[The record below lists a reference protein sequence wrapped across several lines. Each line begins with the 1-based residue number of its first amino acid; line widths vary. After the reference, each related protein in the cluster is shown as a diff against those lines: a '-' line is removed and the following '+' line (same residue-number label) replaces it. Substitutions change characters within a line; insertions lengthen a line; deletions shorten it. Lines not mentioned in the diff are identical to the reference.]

1 MIRKMPLDTLN
12 SSGEKTLKKF
22 NITAVLSSLLVFLIL
37 AGFKIF
43 PQKTFSLL
51 SWVKSTFVL
60 NISWF
65 YVTVIFVLFCFCIYL
80 IFSSYGGKRLGSLSK
95 PKYST
100 FTWIAM
106 LFSAGMGT
114 GLLFSGVYEPL
125 YHYLFPPSG
134 EGSTP
139 QSMDLSFQLTFLHW
153 GFSGWVV
160 YTIMGLVFSYFCLYK
175 GHPFR
180 ISCML
185 SPFFKDKINSPLA
198 WCIDIFSIIAILFGV
213 STTLARGTMQIN
225 SGLRHLFDISFSG
238 TTQALI
244 IVFITLCAVL
254 SVISGL
260 NRGIRRLSE
269 INILLCAVLLV
280 FMFIAGPTV
289 FLLNSFVEYTGAY
302 LQNLISDMTRINSL
316 GSSEWRSQ
324 WTILYWAW
332 WIAWSPFVGT
342 FIARVSE
349 GRTVREFVIGT
360 LVIPSC
366 ISFLWFTAFG
376 GTAIE
381 QHITGDMN
389 LEPFVKTEY
398 SILIFKFLEHF
409 PLAQVMSYISI
420 LAVAL
425 FFITSSDSASYIVHN
440 LAGTK
445 NKTSH
450 KIYWAFLEGFIA
462 LALLF
467 LGGIQSLELL
477 VIISAFPF
485 TIFVCIIVY
494 GFFKELKN
502 LPS

>member
-1 MIRKMPLDTLN
+1 MKKLN
-12 SSGEKTLKKF
+12 P
-22 NITAVLSSLLVFLIL
+22 IAVFSSLLVFLIL
-37 AGFKIF
+37 LSFKVF
-43 PQKTFSLL
+43 PQKTFHLL
-51 SWVKSTFVL
+51 SWVKNTFVL

-65 YVTVIFVLFCFCIYL
+65 YVSVIFCLFCFCIYL
-80 IFSSYGGKRLGSLSK
+80 IFSSYGKKRLGSLTQ

-125 YHYLFPPSG
+125 YHYLFPPTGS
-134 EGSTP
+134 GSTP
-139 QSMDLSFQLTFLHW
+139 ESMDLSFQLTFLHW

-175 GHPFR
+175 GYPFR

-185 SPFFKDKINSPLA
+185 YPFLKDKINSPLV

-225 SGLRHLFDISFSG
+225 SGLKHLFDIPFSE
-238 TTQALI
+238 TAQALI
-244 IVFITLCAVL
+244 IVVITLCATL

-260 NRGIRRLSE
+260 KRGIRRLSE
-269 INILLCAVLLV
+269 INILLCSILLI

-302 LQNLISDMTRINSL
+302 LQNLITDMTRINSL
-316 GSSEWRSQ
+316 GSAEWRSQ

-332 WIAWSPFVGT
+332 WIAWAPFVGT

-360 LVIPSC
+360 LIVPSF
-366 ISFLWFTAFG
+366 ISFLWFIAFG

-381 QHITGDMN
+381 QHIAGIMN

-398 SILIFKFLEHF
+398 SILVFKFLEHF

-420 LAVAL
+420 IAVAL
-425 FFITSSDSASYIVHN
+425 FFITSSDSASYIVHS
-440 LAGTK
+440 LTGTK
-445 NKTSH
+445 IRTSR
-450 KIYWAFLEGFIA
+450 KIYWAVLEGLIA
-462 LALLF
+462 LAVLF

-477 VIISAFPF
+477 VIITAFPF

-494 GFFKELKN
+494 GFFKELKKE
-502 LPS
+502 SSSA